1 MEINLNT
8 SLDIMGLN
16 TKYNIHNIEQLTM
29 QELKKTYHILAL
41 NYHPDKNSESNSN
54 ETFQNISNAYK
65 YLADFLY
72 TTNSSDNGDKEEKG
86 DKGDKGEKGDT
97 GENDEY
103 DTLILNFLNILLE
116 HFSKADKFEKFNIFN
131 IQENIIISKTI
142 NETINDNINNFKKN
156 CYEYSYKIIRQ
167 LIDKLNANVLI
178 EIHKFLNNNELNNIT
193 SNNIINNNIYSI
205 IHDIIL
211 QKLKAYNIYII
222 NTELKNIMNSEI
234 YKFDLINADLS
245 GNDGEKDD
253 EEDETINSFE
263 NILYIPLWHNEL
275 AFENIIIKIVA
286 KLERNISI
294 DIDNNLHIKY
304 YSTFEKIIAL
314 IKNDSDIDII
324 IGGFTISIPIHK
336 LYFKNK
342 QEYIIYNEGIPII
355 NPNNKYDNSKK
366 SNINIHIYLT

>member
-8 SLDIMGLN
+8 SLEIMDLN
-16 TKYNIHNIEQLTM
+16 IKYNIHNIEQLTM

-65 YLADFLY
+65 YLADFIY
-72 TTNSSDNGDKEEKG
+72 TTNSSDKE
-86 DKGDKGEKGDT
+86 DKGDKGEN
-97 GENDEY
+97 EEYDEY

-142 NETINDNINNFKKN
+142 NETINNNINNFKKN
-156 CYEYSYKIIRQ
+156 CYEYSYKIIGQ
-167 LIDKLNANVLI
+167 IIDKLNANVLI

-193 SNNIINNNIYSI
+193 SNNSINNNIYSI
-205 IHDIIL
+205 IYDIIL
-211 QKLKAYNIYII
+211 QKIKAYNIYII

-234 YKFDLINADLS
+234 YKFDLINSDLS
-245 GNDGEKDD
+245 GNDGVNYH
-253 EEDETINSFE
+253 EEDETFNSFE
-263 NILYIPLWHNEL
+263 NILYIPLWHKEL
-275 AFENIIIKIVA
+275 AFENIII
-286 KLERNISI
+286 
-294 DIDNNLHIKY
+294 IKY

-324 IGGFTISIPIHK
+324 ISGVTISIPIHK

-342 QEYIIYNEGIPII
+342 QEYIIYNQGIPKI

>member
-8 SLDIMGLN
+8 SLDIMELN
-16 TKYNIHNIEQLTM
+16 TKYNIHNIEQLTT

-41 NYHPDKNSESNSN
+41 NYHPDKNSDSNSN

-65 YLADFLY
+65 YLANFIY
-72 TTNSSDNGDKEEKG
+72 TTNLSDKE
-86 DKGDKGEKGDT
+86 DKGENE
-97 GENDEY
+97 ENDEY

-156 CYEYSYKIIRQ
+156 CYEYSYKIIGQ

-178 EIHKFLNNNELNNIT
+178 EINKFLNNNELNNIT

-222 NTELKNIMNSEI
+222 NTDLKNIMNSEI

-245 GNDGEKDD
+245 GNDEEKDD

-263 NILYIPLWHNEL
+263 NILYIPLWHKEL
-275 AFENIIIKIVA
+275 VFENIIIKIVA

-314 IKNDSDIDII
+314 IKNDSDIDIDI
-324 IGGFTISIPIHK
+324 CGVTISIPINK

-355 NPNNKYDNSKK
+355 NPNIKYDNSKK